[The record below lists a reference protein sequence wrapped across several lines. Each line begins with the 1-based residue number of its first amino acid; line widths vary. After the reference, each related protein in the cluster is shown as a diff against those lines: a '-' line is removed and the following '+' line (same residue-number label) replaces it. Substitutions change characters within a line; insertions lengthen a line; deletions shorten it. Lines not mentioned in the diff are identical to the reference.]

1 MSAYW
6 RSKWPGED
14 GGPRRYEVPLSGSGL
29 NIVAGEPFT
38 VTSREAMASTM
49 VVLREPGEVYLL
61 RHTLGI
67 DTVSWVEQID
77 PVTLEPI
84 RRSPDLAGGPMWPGG
99 LAAHAN
105 GSLYVVFGRYAHRLS
120 ADLTILASCEL
131 PRDRPYNSFVIT
143 PEGHIATKDFAG
155 ARPLADPTADDPD
168 NSELLI
174 LEPNNLTII
183 ARLEL
188 PERSIARISMGHD
201 DIYVVGENRVM
212 KINWNDV
219 LTLDPDFDG
228 HYRTLP
234 GQTFGWDAV
243 LAAGAAW
250 FLDNGDGG
258 SGYVGTLRGV
268 GISQAPLHLVR
279 VDLKTGAVGL
289 TEICGL
295 PNGLIVNPPLIDP
308 RRKIAVAYD
317 SGNGVIAAFSFDDE
331 GVTTPLWRRE
341 QNHACHPM
349 LFPDTGELFTND
361 HDPSRFMDQ
370 FVILDIATGEEKLRA
385 DTGSTS
391 QSVVFPAPGF
401 GRDLYLCSFTHVS
414 RLSLG

>member
-120 ADLTILASCEL
+120 SDLTVLASCEL

-155 ARPLADPTADDPD
+155 TRPLADPTADDPD

-188 PERSIARISMGHD
+188 PERSIARTMRSASGRRLAWTSCMCESASS
-201 DIYVVGENRVM
+201 VSKPVM
-212 KINWNDV
+212 PK
-219 LTLDPDFDG
+219 
-228 HYRTLP
+228 
-234 GQTFGWDAV
+234 
-243 LAAGAAW
+243 GA
-250 FLDNGDGG
+250 
-258 SGYVGTLRGV
+258 
-268 GISQAPLHLVR
+268 
-279 VDLKTGAVGL
+279 
-289 TEICGL
+289 
-295 PNGLIVNPPLIDP
+295 
-308 RRKIAVAYD
+308 
-317 SGNGVIAAFSFDDE
+317 
-331 GVTTPLWRRE
+331 
-341 QNHACHPM
+341 
-349 LFPDTGELFTND
+349 
-361 HDPSRFMDQ
+361 
-370 FVILDIATGEEKLRA
+370 
-385 DTGSTS
+385 
-391 QSVVFPAPGF
+391 
-401 GRDLYLCSFTHVS
+401 
-414 RLSLG
+414 